1 MHFMRLNRVY
11 LTSLNCICQMLTKF
25 SWNAELYPSLKRKL
39 NSSARVLDY
48 IHKTSDKVVSRCGR
62 AVDVKEMC
70 QEVWCEF
77 KVVGLHVKPNW
88 TARSSSPWLPS
99 RSQRDCDGV
108 TKLYFWYPWKTIYSL
123 VSISVS
129 ESVTFEVTDRK
140 SVCIFNLVPEL
151 SRKNKP
157 TWLRWHQN
165 VAFEEGLQLRKI
177 KCLTRIEFIFP
188 TKWIEFYST
197 IFASLF

>member
-1 MHFMRLNRVY
+1 MLVPVLVGVNSGEYVFGFFFSNWSQTGAVKKLLAVRMHFVRLNRVY
-11 LTSLNCICQMLTKF
+11 LTPLNCICQMLTKF
-25 SWNAELYPSLKRKL
+25 SWTAELYPSLKRKL

-77 KVVGLHVKPNW
+77 KVVGLPVKPNW

-99 RSQRDCDGV
+99 RSQRGCDGV

-129 ESVTFEVTDRK
+129 ESVTFEVTDR
-140 SVCIFNLVPEL
+140 
-151 SRKNKP
+151 
-157 TWLRWHQN
+157 
-165 VAFEEGLQLRKI
+165 
-177 KCLTRIEFIFP
+177 
-188 TKWIEFYST
+188 
-197 IFASLF
+197 